1 MKVKNSLITLDEV
14 RDNLK
19 HRDLIDSTREIS
31 PLKKAADAIVLD
43 NSELTMEEQL
53 EISYNWVMERKQ
65 SNIKE

>member
-1 MKVKNSLITLDEV
+1 MKVKNSLITLDDV

-53 EISYNWVMERKQ
+53 EISYKWVMERKQ